1 MCLKFGCVAIWF
13 AITQNDAD
21 ICNYVCWPLLC
32 LSVIHNFG
40 MPVVLLHCIL
50 DAYGCD
56 DASTILSDYVRM
68 LASSSLVTIFL
79 LLPEI
84 GLHFFL

>member
-1 MCLKFGCVAIWF
+1 
-13 AITQNDAD
+13 
-21 ICNYVCWPLLC
+21 
-32 LSVIHNFG
+32 
-40 MPVVLLHCIL
+40 MPVCDTQQKVCLWGYCIL

>member
-1 MCLKFGCVAIWF
+1 M
-13 AITQNDAD
+13 
-21 ICNYVCWPLLC
+21 
-32 LSVIHNFG
+32 IHNFG
-40 MPVVLLHCIL
+40 VPVVLLHCIL